1 MKKVILKKIGK
12 AIQKKR
18 LQILVITALF
28 LTLGVFY
35 SYQMVRPVYQVTSKI
50 AIFKDENA
58 IIPEDKITS
67 TYNEILHS
75 EEVIAKVIEE
85 TKASKAEIQN
95 QIKLKNVKNTDLFEI
110 ELSYSD
116 KETGK
121 DILEKV
127 ITPFQEKLNQVYGIT
142 EIKQIDTRVIDEA
155 INNHPVRNII
165 VFGFIGFIL
174 SILYAI
180 LSIFFDTAIRTD
192 KDIEGLVKIKCIG
205 KIGKYNTRKNTLAKN
220 TMRDFQ
226 KIRANIQFLTIN
238 KKVKTIY
245 ITSTTRGEG
254 KSLVSTYL
262 AKAFAKSGKRVI
274 LVDANFYNPVQ
285 QDAFK
290 LENVPGLTNY
300 LTGLNEDGSKNNWK
314 LKTFLH
320 KTDIDNLM
328 VLTNGSK
335 VPNILE
341 LVVSNKMID
350 FSKQIKELADIVL
363 VDGST
368 VESHKDSLVLA
379 NLSDASILVT
389 GYKEVKIYQ
398 ANKAKSAI
406 QNAGSYIIGN
416 ILNKVPVN
424 QNKPLKSEKEKEEEK
439 TVLVTVGK
447 KEGKEKKAKEEAD
460 VKVKANRKATILSFE
475 DKKREKTKE
484 TEKNSKIE
492 AEKKTTSNRS
502 KAKTTRETKTTSNA
516 ATTKKKQEST
526 KKVPAKRGRKKKVD
540 PRTQAM
546 LEQMNKFFN
555 EEEEKKEE

>member
-85 TKASKAEIQN
+85 TKANKAEIQN

-165 VFGFIGFIL
+165 AFGFIGFIL

-262 AKAFAKSGKRVI
+262 AKAFAKNGKKVI

-290 LENVPGLTNY
+290 IENVPGLTNY

-475 DKKREKTKE
+475 DKKKEKTKE

>member
-85 TKASKAEIQN
+85 TKANKAEIQN

>member
-262 AKAFAKSGKRVI
+262 AKAFAKNGKKVI

>member
-12 AIQKKR
+12 AIPKKR

-262 AKAFAKSGKRVI
+262 AKAFAKNGKKVI

>member
-85 TKASKAEIQN
+85 TKTNKAEIQN

-165 VFGFIGFIL
+165 AFGFIGFIL

-262 AKAFAKSGKRVI
+262 AKAFAKNGKKVI
-274 LVDANFYNPVQ
+274 LVDANFYNPIQ

-290 LENVPGLTNY
+290 IENVPGLTNY

-475 DKKREKTKE
+475 DKKKEKTKE

>member
-95 QIKLKNVKNTDLFEI
+95 QIKLKNIKNTDLFEI

-165 VFGFIGFIL
+165 VFGSIGFIL

-220 TMRDFQ
+220 AMRDFQ

-245 ITSTTRGEG
+245 ITSAIGGEG
-254 KSLVSTYL
+254 KSLVATHL

>member
-58 IIPEDKITS
+58 IIPEDKIIS

-262 AKAFAKSGKRVI
+262 AKAFAKNGKKVI

-475 DKKREKTKE
+475 DKKKEKTKE

>member
-12 AIQKKR
+12 AIPKKR

-262 AKAFAKSGKRVI
+262 AKAFAKNGKKVI

-475 DKKREKTKE
+475 DKKKEKTKE

>member
-85 TKASKAEIQN
+85 TKANKAEIQN

-165 VFGFIGFIL
+165 AFGFIGFIL

-262 AKAFAKSGKRVI
+262 AKAFAKNGKKVI
-274 LVDANFYNPVQ
+274 LVDANFYNPIQ

-290 LENVPGLTNY
+290 IENAPGLTNY

-475 DKKREKTKE
+475 DKKKEKTKE

>member
-192 KDIEGLVKIKCIG
+192 KDIEELVKIKCMG

-220 TMRDFQ
+220 AMRDFQ

-245 ITSTTRGEG
+245 ITSAIGGEG
-254 KSLVSTYL
+254 KSLVATHL

-290 LENVPGLTNY
+290 LENAPGLTNY

-379 NLSDASILVT
+379 NLLDASILVT

-416 ILNKVPVN
+416 ILNKVPIN

-439 TVLVTVGK
+439 TVLITVRK
-447 KEGKEKKAKEEAD
+447 KEEREKKAKAD
-460 VKVKANRKATILSFE
+460 KKATILSFE
-475 DKKREKTKE
+475 DKKKEKTKE

>member
-85 TKASKAEIQN
+85 TKANKAEIQN

-165 VFGFIGFIL
+165 AFGFIGFIL

-262 AKAFAKSGKRVI
+262 AKAFAKNGKKVI
-274 LVDANFYNPVQ
+274 LVDANFYNPIQ

-290 LENVPGLTNY
+290 IENAPGLTNY

-460 VKVKANRKATILSFE
+460 VKVKANRKATILSIE
-475 DKKREKTKE
+475 DKKKEKTKE

>member
-12 AIQKKR
+12 AIRKKR